1 MQVEEE
7 KENEESDTNE
17 DDVGVTEYTR
27 EKPEFHKLVKL
38 VYNMLLR
45 LDILVYS
52 FEIL

>member
-7 KENEESDTNE
+7 KENEDE
-17 DDVGVTEYTR
+17 VGVTEYNR
-27 EKPEFHKLVKL
+27 EKPEFHMLVKL

>member
-7 KENEESDTNE
+7 KENEDE
-17 DDVGVTEYTR
+17 VGVAEYNR

>member
-7 KENEESDTNE
+7 KEKENE
-17 DDVGVTEYTR
+17 DEVGVTEYNR